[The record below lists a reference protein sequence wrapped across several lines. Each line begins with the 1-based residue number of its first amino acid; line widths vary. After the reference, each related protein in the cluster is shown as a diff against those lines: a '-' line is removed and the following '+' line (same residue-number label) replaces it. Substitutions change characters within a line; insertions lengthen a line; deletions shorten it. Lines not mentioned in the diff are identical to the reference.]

1 MKIIFAG
8 TPKFAAIVLEGL
20 IRDSLKPDCVLTQPD
35 RGKGRGRKVTVSPV
49 KKVAIDSGIEV
60 LQPFRLRDEAIKS
73 KIEIIAP
80 DVLVVAAYGL
90 ILPRE
95 ILCAPKF
102 GCINVHASVLPRWR
116 GAAPIERA
124 ILAGDQTTGI
134 SIMQMEEGLDTGP
147 VYESS
152 STDIIPGESVSGLEA
167 RLALMG
173 SDLLCKVI
181 RNLPGTKSKQEGQFA
196 TYAAKLTREDRKI
209 DWSHSTEM
217 LFRQIWALSERLP
230 VTVEINNQKIQILEA
245 IDRQQKLQETDSQ
258 VVGSIID
265 VDKSGIT
272 VKCIDGLL
280 SVTKLKVI
288 GGKGATINPSSALNG
303 FPHIFKK
310 GAIIKN
316 ISESA

>member
-8 TPKFAAIVLEGL
+8 TPTFASIILEGL
-20 IRDSLKPDCVLTQPD
+20 IKEGLKPSCVLTQPD
-35 RGKGRGRKVTVSPV
+35 RGKGRGRKVIISPV
-49 KKVAIDSGIEV
+49 KKAAIDSEIKV
-60 LQPFRLRDEAIKS
+60 LQPLTLKDAEIQS
-73 KIEIIAP
+73 KIEIMAP
-80 DVLVVAAYGL
+80 DLLVVAAYGL

-95 ILCAPKF
+95 ILYTPKF

-167 RLALMG
+167 RLAFMG

-181 RNLPGTKSKQEGQFA
+181 INLPGSKLKQERQFA
-196 TYAAKLTREDRKI
+196 TYAAKLTSEDRKI

-217 LFRQIWALSERLP
+217 LFRQIWALSERMP

-245 IDRQQKLQETDSQ
+245 IVRQQKLQETDSQ
-258 VVGSIID
+258 MVGSIIGA
-265 VDKSGIT
+265 DKSGIS

-280 SVTKLKVI
+280 SITKLKVI
-288 GGKGATINPSSALNG
+288 GGKGAILNPSSALNG
-303 FPHIFKK
+303 FPHIFRK

-316 ISESA
+316 INESD

>member
-8 TPKFAAIVLEGL
+8 TPTFASIILEGL
-20 IRDSLKPDCVLTQPD
+20 IKEGLKPSCVLTQPD
-35 RGKGRGRKVTVSPV
+35 RGKGRGRKVIISPV
-49 KKVAIDSGIEV
+49 KKVAIDSEIEV
-60 LQPFRLRDEAIKS
+60 LQPLTLKDAEIQS
-73 KIEIIAP
+73 KIEIMAP
-80 DVLVVAAYGL
+80 DLLVVAAYGL

-95 ILCAPKF
+95 ILCTPKF

-124 ILAGDQTTGI
+124 ILAGDQTTGV

-147 VYESS
+147 VYESA

-167 RLALMG
+167 RLAFMG

-181 RNLPGTKSKQEGQFA
+181 RDLPGSKSKQEAQFA
-196 TYAAKLTREDRKI
+196 TYAAKLTSEDRKI

-217 LFRQIWALSERLP
+217 LFRQIWALSERMP

-258 VVGSIID
+258 MVGSIID

-280 SVTKLKVI
+280 SITKLKVI
-288 GGKGATINPSSALNG
+288 GGKGATLNPSSALNG
-303 FPHIFKK
+303 FPHLFKK

-316 ISESA
+316 IGESD

>member
-8 TPKFAAIVLEGL
+8 TPTFASIILGEL
-20 IRDSLKPDCVLTQPD
+20 IQDGLKPDCVLTQPD
-35 RGKGRGRKVTVSPV
+35 RGKGRGRKVIISPV
-49 KKVAIDSGIEV
+49 KKVAIDSEIEV
-60 LQPFRLRDEAIKS
+60 LQPLTLKDAEIQS
-73 KIEIIAP
+73 KIEIMAP
-80 DVLVVAAYGL
+80 DLLVVAAYGL

-95 ILCAPKF
+95 ILFTPKF

-147 VYESS
+147 VYESH

-167 RLALMG
+167 RLAFMG

-181 RNLPGTKSKQEGQFA
+181 INLPGSKSKQEGRFA
-196 TYAAKLTREDRKI
+196 TYAAKLTSEDRKI

-217 LFRQIWALSERLP
+217 LFRQIWALSERMP
-230 VTVEINNQKIQILEA
+230 VTVEINNQRIQILEA
-245 IDRQQKLQETDSQ
+245 IDRQQKQQETDSQ
-258 VVGSIID
+258 MVGSIIE
-265 VDKSGIT
+265 VDRSGIT

-280 SVTKLKVI
+280 SITKLKVI
-288 GGKGATINPSSALNG
+288 GGKGATLNPSSALNG
-303 FPHIFKK
+303 FPHLFKK

-316 ISESA
+316 VNESD

>member
-8 TPKFAAIVLEGL
+8 TPTFASIVLEGL
-20 IRDSLKPDCVLTQPD
+20 IKEGLKPSCVLTQPD
-35 RGKGRGRKVTVSPV
+35 RGKGRGRKVVVSPV
-49 KKVAIDSGIEV
+49 KKIAIDSEIEV
-60 LQPFRLRDEAIKS
+60 LQPLTLKDAAIQS
-73 KIEIIAP
+73 KIGIMAP
-80 DVLVVAAYGL
+80 DLLVVAAYGL

-147 VYESS
+147 VYESN
-152 STDIIPGESVSGLEA
+152 STDIVLGESVSGLEA
-167 RLALMG
+167 RLAFMG
-173 SDLLCKVI
+173 SDLLCKVV
-181 RNLPGTKSKQEGQFA
+181 RNLPGLKSKQEGQFA
-196 TYAAKLTREDRKI
+196 TYAAKLTSEDRKI

-217 LFRQIWALSERLP
+217 LFRQIWALSERMP
-230 VTVEINNQKIQILEA
+230 VTVEINGQKIQILET
-245 IDRQQKLQETDSQ
+245 IDRKQKLQETDSQ
-258 VVGSIID
+258 IVGSIID

-280 SVTKLKVI
+280 SITKLKVI
-288 GGKGATINPSSALNG
+288 GGKGATLNPSSALNG
-303 FPHIFKK
+303 FPHLFKK

-316 ISESA
+316 ISESD

>member
-8 TPKFAAIVLEGL
+8 TPTFAAIILEGL
-20 IRDSLKPDCVLTQPD
+20 IKEGLKPNCVLTQPD
-35 RGKGRGRKVTVSPV
+35 RGKGRGRKVTFSPV
-49 KKVAIDSGIEV
+49 KKVALDSKIDV
-60 LQPFRLRDEAIKS
+60 LQPFSLKDEAIKS
-73 KIEIIAP
+73 KIEIMTP
-80 DVLVVAAYGL
+80 DVLIVAAYGL

-95 ILCAPKF
+95 ILGTPKF

-147 VYESS
+147 VYDSR

-167 RLALMG
+167 RLAFMG

-181 RNLPGTKSKQEGQFA
+181 RNLPGSKSKQKGQFA
-196 TYAAKLTREDRKI
+196 TYAAKLNSGDRKI

-245 IDRQQKLQETDSQ
+245 IICQQKLQETDSLM
-258 VVGSIID
+258 VGSIID

-272 VKCIDGLL
+272 VKCNDGQL
-280 SVTKLKVI
+280 SITKLKVI
-288 GGKGATINPSSALNG
+288 GGKGATLNPSSALNG
-303 FPHIFKK
+303 FPHLFKK

-316 ISESA
+316 INETG

>member
-8 TPKFAAIVLEGL
+8 TPTFASIILEGL
-20 IRDSLKPDCVLTQPD
+20 IKEGLKPSCVLTQPD
-35 RGKGRGRKVTVSPV
+35 RGKGRGRKVIISPV
-49 KKVAIDSGIEV
+49 KKVAIASEIDV
-60 LQPFRLRDEAIKS
+60 LQPLALKDATIQS
-73 KIEIIAP
+73 KIEIMAP
-80 DVLVVAAYGL
+80 DLLVVAAYGL

-95 ILCAPKF
+95 ILSTPKF

-147 VYESS
+147 VYESH

-167 RLALMG
+167 RLAFMG

-181 RNLPGTKSKQEGQFA
+181 RNLPGSKSKQEGQFA
-196 TYAAKLTREDRKI
+196 TYAAKLTNEDRKI

-217 LFRQIWALSERLP
+217 LFRQIWALSERMP
-230 VTVEINNQKIQILEA
+230 VTVEINNQKIQILET
-245 IDRQQKLQETDSQ
+245 IDRRQKLQETDPQ
-258 VVGSIID
+258 KVGSIVD

-280 SVTKLKVI
+280 SITKLKVI
-288 GGKGATINPSSALNG
+288 GGKGATLNPSSALNG
-303 FPHIFKK
+303 FPHLFKK

-316 ISESA
+316 ISESD

>member
-8 TPKFAAIVLEGL
+8 TPKFAAIILERLIKEGL
-20 IRDSLKPDCVLTQPD
+20 KPSCVLTQPD

-49 KKVAIDSGIEV
+49 KKVAIDSEIDV
-60 LQPFRLRDEAIKS
+60 LQPFRLKDDAIKS
-73 KIEIIAP
+73 KIEIMAP

-95 ILCAPKF
+95 ILCSPKF
-102 GCINVHASVLPRWR
+102 GCINVHASILPRWR

-167 RLALMG
+167 RLAFMG
-173 SDLLCKVI
+173 SDLLHKVI
-181 RNLPGTKSKQEGQFA
+181 RNLPGSKSQQEAQFA
-196 TYAAKLTREDRKI
+196 TYAAKLTSEDKKV
-209 DWSHSTEM
+209 DWSNSTEM

-245 IDRQQKLQETDSQ
+245 IVLQQELQKTESQ
-258 VVGSIID
+258 IIGSIID
-265 VDKSGIT
+265 IDKSGIT

-280 SVTKLKVI
+280 SLTKLRVI
-288 GGKGATINPSSALNG
+288 GGKGATLNPSSALNG

-316 ISESA
+316 INESE

>member
-8 TPKFAAIVLEGL
+8 TPTFASIILEGL
-20 IRDSLKPDCVLTQPD
+20 IKEGLKPSCVLTQPD
-35 RGKGRGRKVTVSPV
+35 RGKGRGRKVIISPV
-49 KKVAIDSGIEV
+49 KKVAIDSEIEV
-60 LQPFRLRDEAIKS
+60 LQPLTLKDAEIQS
-73 KIEIIAP
+73 KIEIMAP
-80 DVLVVAAYGL
+80 DLLVVAAYGL

-95 ILCAPKF
+95 ILCTPKF

-147 VYESS
+147 VYESQ
-152 STDIIPGESVSGLEA
+152 STDITLGESVSGLEA
-167 RLALMG
+167 RLAFMG

-181 RNLPGTKSKQEGQFA
+181 RNLPGSKLKQEGQFA
-196 TYAAKLTREDRKI
+196 TYAAKLTSEDRKI

-217 LFRQIWALSERLP
+217 LFRQIWALSERMP
-230 VTVEINNQKIQILEA
+230 VTVEINNQKFQILEA

-258 VVGSIID
+258 MVGSIID
-265 VDKSGIT
+265 VDKSGIS

-280 SVTKLKVI
+280 SITKLKVI
-288 GGKGATINPSSALNG
+288 GGKGATLNPSSALNG
-303 FPHIFKK
+303 FPHLFKK

-316 ISESA
+316 INASD